1 MARSRRNV
9 PQPKE
14 HSALSVNDVSKSY
27 GTAPALDPIS
37 FDINTGDRVAL
48 IGHNG
53 SGKTNIAES
62 LIYLAFLSSHRVSN
76 NVPLISLGNQQAI
89 IRAEVQREERTL
101 QIDLEINASKAN
113 RARINSNPTRSQREI
128 LGAIQIVYFSP
139 EDLDLVRGEP
149 GTRRDFLDRLLIT
162 RTPRLAGVIADYERV
177 VKQRNAL
184 LKTRTSA
191 AALAPWNEQL
201 IKLGA
206 ELTAERIALIDALNP
221 HVAYNYANLNEVK
234 PASISYKCS
243 TEGVTR
249 DIEEN
254 ITALTARLDEVA
266 YQEIERGVS
275 LIGPHR
281 DDLHLQLGDFP
292 AKGYA
297 SHGESWSMA
306 ISLRIGSF
314 NLLKS
319 EGASPILILDDVF
332 AELDTSRRIQL
343 MSATQLA
350 EQTFIT
356 AAVESDLP
364 AELLTQKFYVT
375 PGVVKK
381 GKS

>member
-1 MARSRRNV
+1 MRINKLALTNFRSYESL
-9 PQPKE
+9 QLE
-14 HSALSVNDVSKSY
+14 L
-27 GTAPALDPIS
+27 APGVIT
-37 FDINTGDRVAL
+37 FIGD
-48 IGHNG
+48 NG

-89 IRAEVQREERTL
+89 IRAEVQRDDRIL
-101 QIDLEINASKAN
+101 QIDLEINAIKAN
-113 RARINSNPTRSQREI
+113 RARINSNPTRSQREL

-149 GTRRDFLDRLLIT
+149 GNRRDFLDRLLIT
-162 RTPRLAGVIADYERV
+162 RTPRLAGVISDYERV

-191 AALAPWNEQL
+191 AALVPWNEQL

-206 ELTAERIALIDALNP
+206 KLTAERIALIDALNP
-221 HVAYNYANLNEVK
+221 WVAKNYANLNEVK

-243 TEGVTR
+243 TEGVTKNI
-249 DIEEN
+249 DEN
-254 ITALTARLDEVA
+254 ITVLTTRLEEVA

-281 DDLHLQLGDFP
+281 DDLHLQIGDFP

-319 EGASPILILDDVF
+319 EGSSPILILDDVF

-375 PGVVKK
+375 PGLVEK
-381 GKS
+381 GGI

>member
-1 MARSRRNV
+1 MRINKLALTNFRSYNSLEIEL
-9 PQPKE
+9 QPG
-14 HSALSVNDVSKSY
+14 VI
-27 GTAPALDPIS
+27 TFI
-37 FDINTGDRVAL
+37 GD
-48 IGHNG
+48 NG

-76 NVPLISLGNQQAI
+76 NIPLISLGNQQAI
-89 IRAEVQREERTL
+89 IRAEVQRDERTL

-113 RARINSNPTRSQREI
+113 RARINSNPTRSQREL

-149 GTRRDFLDRLLIT
+149 GNRRDFLDRLLIT

-191 AALAPWNEQL
+191 AALVPWNEQL

-206 ELTAERIALIDALNP
+206 ELTAERIALVDVLNP
-221 HVAYNYANLNEVK
+221 WVAKNYANLNEVK

-243 TEGVTR
+243 TEGVTK
-249 DIEEN
+249 N
-254 ITALTARLDEVA
+254 IDDNIAALTARLEEVA

-281 DDLHLQLGDFP
+281 DDLHLQIGDFP

-319 EGASPILILDDVF
+319 EGSSPILILDDVF

-364 AELLTQKFYVT
+364 PELLTQKYYVT

>member
-1 MARSRRNV
+1 MRVKKLALTNFRSY
-9 PQPKE
+9 
-14 HSALSVNDVSKSY
+14 KSLELE
-27 GTAPALDPIS
+27 LDPGPTT
-37 FDINTGDRVAL
+37 F
-48 IGHNG
+48 IGNNG

-62 LIYLAFLSSHRVSN
+62 LIYLAYLSSHRVSQN
-76 NVPLISLGNQQAI
+76 LPLLHLGTDQAI
-89 IRAEVQREERTL
+89 IRAEIERDDRTL
-101 QIDLEINASKAN
+101 QVDLEINASKAN
-113 RARINSNPTRSQREI
+113 RARLNQNPTKSQREI
-128 LGAIQIVYFSP
+128 LGALQVIYFSP

-149 GTRRDFLDRLLIT
+149 THRRDFLDKLLIT
-162 RTPRLAGVIADYERV
+162 RAPRLAGVISDYDRV
-177 VKQRNAL
+177 VKQRNTL
-184 LKTRTSA
+184 LKTRA
-191 AALAPWNEQL
+191 PENALAPWTEQL
-201 IKLGA
+201 INLGA
-206 ELTAERIALIDALNP
+206 QLSAERIALVEELNP
-221 HVAYNYANLNEVK
+221 YVTANYANLNEVK
-234 PASISYKCS
+234 PASIAYKS
-243 TEGVTR
+243 ATAGLTTNT
-249 DIEEN
+249 DEN
-254 ITALTARLDEVA
+254 IQTLTARQLEVA
-266 YQEIERGVS
+266 RQETERGAS

-319 EGASPILILDDVF
+319 EGASPVLILDDVF

>member
-1 MARSRRNV
+1 MRINKLALTNFRSYNSLELEL
-9 PQPKE
+9 QPG
-14 HSALSVNDVSKSY
+14 VI
-27 GTAPALDPIS
+27 TFI
-37 FDINTGDRVAL
+37 GD
-48 IGHNG
+48 NG

-76 NVPLISLGNQQAI
+76 NIPLISLGNQQAI
-89 IRAEVQREERTL
+89 IRAEVQREDRTL
-101 QIDLEINASKAN
+101 QIDLEINASKTN
-113 RARINSNPTRSQREI
+113 RARINGNPTRSQREI

-206 ELTAERIALIDALNP
+206 ELTAERIALIEALNP
-221 HVAYNYANLNEVK
+221 YVEQNYANLNEVK

-243 TEGVTR
+243 TEGVTK
-249 DIEEN
+249 DVDTN
-254 ITALTARLDEVA
+254 ITVLTARLDEVA

-343 MSATQLA
+343 MSATKLA

-364 AELLTQKFYVT
+364 TELLTQKFYVT

>member
-1 MARSRRNV
+1 MRINKLALTNFRSYDSLELEL
-9 PQPKE
+9 QPG
-14 HSALSVNDVSKSY
+14 VI
-27 GTAPALDPIS
+27 TFI
-37 FDINTGDRVAL
+37 GD
-48 IGHNG
+48 NG

-89 IRAEVQREERTL
+89 IRAEVQREDRSL

-113 RARINSNPTRSQREI
+113 RARINANPTRSQREI

-162 RTPRLAGVIADYERV
+162 RTPRLAGVITDYERV

-191 AALAPWNEQL
+191 AALAPWSEQL

-221 HVAYNYANLNEVK
+221 HVAHNYANLNEIK

-243 TEGVTR
+243 TDGVTK
-249 DIEEN
+249 N
-254 ITALTARLDEVA
+254 IDDNIAAFTTRLDEVA

-343 MSATQLA
+343 MSATRLA

-364 AELLTQKFYVT
+364 KELLTQKFYVT
-375 PGVVKK
+375 PGLVKK

>member
-1 MARSRRNV
+1 LALTNFRSYSSLQLEFEPGV
-9 PQPKE
+9 
-14 HSALSVNDVSKSY
+14 
-27 GTAPALDPIS
+27 TTFI
-37 FDINTGDRVAL
+37 GD
-48 IGHNG
+48 NG

-76 NVPLISLGNQQAI
+76 NIPLISLGNQQAI
-89 IRAEVQREERTL
+89 IRAEVQREDRTL
-101 QIDLEINASKAN
+101 QIDLEINATKAN
-113 RARINSNPTRSQREI
+113 RARINGNPTRSQREL

-149 GTRRDFLDRLLIT
+149 GNRRDFLDRLLIT

-184 LKTRTSA
+184 LKTRASV
-191 AALAPWNEQL
+191 AALVPWNEQL

-206 ELTAERIALIDALNP
+206 ELTAERITLIDALNP
-221 HVAYNYANLNEVK
+221 YIAQNYANLNEVK

-243 TEGVTR
+243 
-249 DIEEN
+249 
-254 ITALTARLDEVA
+254 
-266 YQEIERGVS
+266 
-275 LIGPHR
+275 
-281 DDLHLQLGDFP
+281 
-292 AKGYA
+292 
-297 SHGESWSMA
+297 GESWSMA

-319 EGASPILILDDVF
+319 EGSSPILILDDVF
-332 AELDTSRRIQL
+332 AELDTSRRTQL

-364 AELLTQKFYVT
+364 QELLTQKYYVS

>member
-1 MARSRRNV
+1 MRINKLALTNFRSYNSLELEL
-9 PQPKE
+9 QPG
-14 HSALSVNDVSKSY
+14 VI
-27 GTAPALDPIS
+27 TFI
-37 FDINTGDRVAL
+37 GD
-48 IGHNG
+48 NG

-89 IRAEVQREERTL
+89 IRAEVQREDRTL
-101 QIDLEINASKAN
+101 QIDLEINATKAN
-113 RARINSNPTRSQREI
+113 RARINGNTTRSQREI

-206 ELTAERIALIDALNP
+206 ELTAERISLIDALNP
-221 HVAYNYANLNEVK
+221 YVAHNYANLNEVK

-249 DIEEN
+249 NIEEN
-254 ITALTARLDEVA
+254 ITALTARLEEVA

-319 EGASPILILDDVF
+319 EGGSPILILDDVF

-343 MSATQLA
+343 MSATLLA

-381 GKS
+381 GKG

>member
-1 MARSRRNV
+1 V
-9 PQPKE
+9 
-14 HSALSVNDVSKSY
+14 
-27 GTAPALDPIS
+27 
-37 FDINTGDRVAL
+37 
-48 IGHNG
+48 
-53 SGKTNIAES
+53 
-62 LIYLAFLSSHRVSN
+62 
-76 NVPLISLGNQQAI
+76 
-89 IRAEVQREERTL
+89 
-101 QIDLEINASKAN
+101 
-113 RARINSNPTRSQREI
+113 
-128 LGAIQIVYFSP
+128 
-139 EDLDLVRGEP
+139 
-149 GTRRDFLDRLLIT
+149 
-162 RTPRLAGVIADYERV
+162 
-177 VKQRNAL
+177 
-184 LKTRTSA
+184 
-191 AALAPWNEQL
+191 PWNEQL

-206 ELTAERIALIDALNP
+206 ELTSERIALIEALNP
-221 HVAYNYANLNEVK
+221 YVAQNYANLNEVK

-243 TEGVTR
+243 TEGVTK
-249 DIEEN
+249 N
-254 ITALTARLDEVA
+254 IDKNVTALTNRLAEVA

-343 MSATQLA
+343 MSATKLA

-364 AELLTQKFYVT
+364 AELLTHKYYVT

>member
-1 MARSRRNV
+1 MRINKLALTNFRSYNSLELDL
-9 PQPKE
+9 QPG
-14 HSALSVNDVSKSY
+14 V
-27 GTAPALDPIS
+27 TTFI
-37 FDINTGDRVAL
+37 GD
-48 IGHNG
+48 NG

-89 IRAEVQREERTL
+89 IRAEVQREDRTL

-113 RARINSNPTRSQREI
+113 RARINGNPTRNQREI

-191 AALAPWNEQL
+191 AALVPWNEQL

-206 ELTAERIALIDALNP
+206 ELTSERIALIEALNP
-221 HVAYNYANLNEVK
+221 YVAQNYANLNEVK

-243 TEGVTR
+243 TEGVTK
-249 DIEEN
+249 N
-254 ITALTARLDEVA
+254 IDKNVTALTNRLDEVA

-343 MSATQLA
+343 MSATKLA

-364 AELLTQKFYVT
+364 AELLTHKYYVT